1 MKLGVQH
8 RVPPRIPGE
17 PGDKASTGAQ
27 GEQRPCVQHRVN
39 PLLTWR
45 KMNLYTLKACSML
58 LLATYCNYVGIK
70 QISALFL

>member
-27 GEQRPCVQHRVN
+27 GESTSN
-39 PLLTWR
+39 LE
-45 KMNLYTLKACSML
+45 KMNLYTSTACSML
-58 LLATYCNYVGIK
+58 LLATYCNYVGTK
-70 QISALFL
+70 QIFH